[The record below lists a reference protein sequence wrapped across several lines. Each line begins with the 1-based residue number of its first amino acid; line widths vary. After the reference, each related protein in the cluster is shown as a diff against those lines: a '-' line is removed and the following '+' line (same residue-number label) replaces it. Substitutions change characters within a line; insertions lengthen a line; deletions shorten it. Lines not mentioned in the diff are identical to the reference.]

1 MRLRAAVNVTGRRG
15 GPAIRGASGSRETGR
30 GRIGR
35 HFGRT
40 DALRTFPTHAGDRP
54 FTTFA
59 HSSPGIPLLN
69 KDQPAGAAGTAP
81 PLPEALEALS
91 GAIERGRHIA
101 LVAAEGAGL
110 APLYAAAAVRD
121 LAAGEADGRAFV
133 LTPTVDRARRC
144 ASRMHA
150 VARAAGHEVVVVPG
164 AGAGAAGRA
173 PILVGPPAVLLEGVR
188 RGDIPAAAL
197 CTLVLDDVRALEP
210 ARAAVEAVVQAS
222 GDGVRRIATT
232 HARDAAF
239 DELIERWLPRARR
252 WPNELFA
259 EPRAA
264 ESGAGRAAGTPV
276 AVASRAT
283 REGRLARLAELL
295 HDITQAGAAT
305 AVSVETAPQAVA
317 DVIAAL
323 SVAGLRVAAAEG
335 AAATKTG
342 DGAAEGAGAAETDDG
357 AAEGAGAAETGD
369 GATVRVGAW
378 GEVEAAA
385 HAVAFE
391 LPPAPELLARA
402 AAAAER
408 CYAIVDTL
416 HEQQVELTASRA
428 GLRVT
433 PLAEPADPELMDDV
447 AAFRARVSTAL
458 EEQDLASGALL
469 LAPLLEEHG
478 SARVAAA
485 LAGLLRAADRPVPAG
500 GGAAS
505 GHAAPADRTPGDRTT
520 GGTADAPTDASARR
534 ATRPTWT
541 KVFVGVG
548 KRDGAGPGD
557 LVGAITGETSAA
569 GGQIGRI
576 DIRQHFTLVDIDSLI
591 ADAVVRGLDGSRI
604 KGRQVV
610 ARLDRSAR

>member
-1 MRLRAAVNVTGRRG
+1 MPV
-15 GPAIRGASGSRETGR
+15 
-30 GRIGR
+30 
-35 HFGRT
+35 H
-40 DALRTFPTHAGDRP
+40 DP
-54 FTTFA
+54 FSNSF
-59 HSSPGIPLLN
+59 SGIPLLN
-69 KDQPAGAAGTAP
+69 QDQSEPTAGTSP
-81 PLPEALEALS
+81 PLPEALETLS

-110 APLYAAAAVRD
+110 SPLYAAAAVRD
-121 LAAGEADGRAFV
+121 LAAGEADARAFV
-133 LTPTVDRARRC
+133 LTATVDRARRC
-144 ASRMHA
+144 AARMHA
-150 VARAAGHEVVVVPG
+150 VARAAGHEVVVAPG
-164 AGAGAAGRA
+164 AGAGATGRA
-173 PILVGPPAVLLEGVR
+173 PILVGPPAAVLEGVR

-252 WPNELFA
+252 WPKELFA
-259 EPRAA
+259 EPRAGK
-264 ESGAGRAAGTPV
+264 SDAGRAAGTPV

-295 HDITQAGAAT
+295 HDITKAGAAT

-317 DVIAAL
+317 DVSAAL

-335 AAATKTG
+335 AHA
-342 DGAAEGAGAAETDDG
+342 DETDDG
-357 AAEGAGAAETGD
+357 AGEADD

-378 GEVEAAA
+378 GEVEAGA
-385 HAVAFE
+385 HAIAFE
-391 LPPAPELLARA
+391 LPSAPEPLARA
-402 AAAAER
+402 AAADR

-416 HEQQVELTASRA
+416 HERQLELTALRA
-428 GLRVT
+428 GLRT
-433 PLAEPADPELMDDV
+433 APLAEAADPALMDDV
-447 AAFRARVSTAL
+447 AAFRARVSAAL

-478 SARVAAA
+478 AGRVAAA

-505 GHAAPADRTPGDRTT
+505 GHAAPADRTTGDRTT
-520 GGTADAPTDASARR
+520 GGTAGAPTDADARR

-576 DIRQHFTLVDIDSLI
+576 DVRQNFTLVDIDSLI

>member
-1 MRLRAAVNVTGRRG
+1 MRTL
-15 GPAIRGASGSRETGR
+15 
-30 GRIGR
+30 
-35 HFGRT
+35 
-40 DALRTFPTHAGDRP
+40 PTHAGDRP
-54 FTTFA
+54 FTTFG
-59 HSSPGIPLLN
+59 HSFPGIPLLD
-69 KDQPAGAAGTAP
+69 KDQPAGAAETAP
-81 PLPEALEALS
+81 PPSEAFDALS
-91 GAIERGRHIA
+91 GAIERGRHVA
-101 LVAAEGAGL
+101 LIAAEGAGL
-110 APLYAAAAVRD
+110 ARVYAAAAVRD

-133 LTPTVDRARRC
+133 LTATVDRARRC
-144 ASRMHA
+144 AARMHA
-150 VARAAGHEVVVVPG
+150 VARADGHEVVVVPG
-164 AGAGAAGRA
+164 AGAGAVGRA

-222 GDGVRRIATT
+222 GDGARRIATT

-259 EPRAA
+259 EPRAGEPEA
-264 ESGAGRAAGTPV
+264 GGAGGTTV

-295 HDITQAGAAT
+295 HHLTHAGAGA
-305 AVSVETAPQAVA
+305 AVSVETAPHAVA
-317 DVIAAL
+317 DVSAAL
-323 SVAGLRVAAAEG
+323 SVAGLHVAAAEG
-335 AAATKTG
+335 AR
-342 DGAAEGAGAAETDDG
+342 AAETD
-357 AAEGAGAAETGD
+357 D

-378 GEVEAAA
+378 GEIDPTA

-391 LPPAPELLARA
+391 LPPAPEPLARA
-402 AAAAER
+402 AAAAEH

-416 HEQQVELTASRA
+416 HERQLELTALRA
-428 GLRVT
+428 GLRVA
-433 PLAEPADPELMDDV
+433 PLAEPADPALMDDV
-447 AAFRARVSTAL
+447 AAFRARVSAAL

-485 LAGLLRAADRPVPAG
+485 LAGLLRAADRTAPRAG
-500 GGAAS
+500 EAAT
-505 GHAAPADRTPGDRTT
+505 GQAPRGDAPTRDAAG
-520 GGTADAPTDASARR
+520 APTDASARR
-534 ATRPTWT
+534 ATRPAWT
-541 KVFVGVG
+541 RVFVGVG

-557 LVGAITGETSAA
+557 LVGAITGETSVA

-576 DIRQHFTLVDIDSLI
+576 DIRQNFTLVDIDSLA

-610 ARLDRSAR
+610 ARLDREARRGG

>member
-1 MRLRAAVNVTGRRG
+1 M
-15 GPAIRGASGSRETGR
+15 
-30 GRIGR
+30 
-35 HFGRT
+35 
-40 DALRTFPTHAGDRP
+40 RTFPTHAGDRP
-54 FTTFA
+54 FTTFG
-59 HSSPGIPLLN
+59 HSFPGIPLLN
-69 KDQPAGAAGTAP
+69 QDQSEPAVGSSP

-110 APLYAAAAVRD
+110 ARLYAVAAVRD
-121 LAAGEADGRAFV
+121 LAAGEVDGRAFV
-133 LTPTVDRARRC
+133 LTATVDRARRC

-150 VARAAGHEVVVVPG
+150 VARAVGHEVVVVPG
-164 AGAGAAGRA
+164 AAAGATGRA

-239 DELIERWLPRARR
+239 DELIGRWLPRARR
-252 WPNELFA
+252 WPKELFA
-259 EPRAA
+259 EPRAGA
-264 ESGAGRAAGTPV
+264 SDAGRAAGTPV

-283 REGRLARLAELL
+283 REGRLARQAELL
-295 HDITQAGAAT
+295 HDITQAGAAA

-317 DVIAAL
+317 DVRAAL

-335 AAATKTG
+335 A
-342 DGAAEGAGAAETDDG
+342 
-357 AAEGAGAAETGD
+357 GAAETGD
-369 GATVRVGAW
+369 RATVWVGAW
-378 GEVEAAA
+378 GEVDAAA

-408 CYAIVDTL
+408 CYAIVETL
-416 HEQQVELTASRA
+416 HEQQLELTASRA

-485 LAGLLRAADRPVPAG
+485 LAGLLRGADQPVPAG
-500 GGAAS
+500 GGAAF
-505 GHAAPADRTPGDRTT
+505 GHAAPADRTPGDGTT

-576 DIRQHFTLVDIDSLI
+576 DIRQNFTLVDIDSLI

>member
-1 MRLRAAVNVTGRRG
+1 M
-15 GPAIRGASGSRETGR
+15 
-30 GRIGR
+30 
-35 HFGRT
+35 
-40 DALRTFPTHAGDRP
+40 RTFPTHAGDRP
-54 FTTFA
+54 FTTFG
-59 HSSPGIPLLN
+59 HSFPGIPLLD
-69 KDQPAGAAGTAP
+69 KDQPAGAAETAP
-81 PLPEALEALS
+81 PPSEAFDALA
-91 GAIERGRHIA
+91 GAIERGRHVA

-110 APLYAAAAVRD
+110 ARVYAAAAVRD

-133 LTPTVDRARRC
+133 LTATVDRARRC

-150 VARAAGHEVVVVPG
+150 VARADGHEVVVVPG
-164 AGAGAAGRA
+164 AGAGAVGRA

-222 GDGVRRIATT
+222 GDGARRIATT
-232 HARDAAF
+232 HARDAGF
-239 DELIERWLPRARR
+239 DELVERWLPRARR

-259 EPRAA
+259 EPRAG

-295 HDITQAGAAT
+295 HDLTRAGTGAGAAT
-305 AVSVETAPQAVA
+305 AVSVETAPGAVA
-317 DVIAAL
+317 DVRAAL

-335 AAATKTG
+335 A
-342 DGAAEGAGAAETDDG
+342 GAAETDDG
-357 AAEGAGAAETGD
+357 V
-369 GATVRVGAW
+369 TVRVGAW
-378 GEVEAAA
+378 REIDPAA

-391 LPPAPELLARA
+391 LPPAPEPLARA
-402 AAAAER
+402 AAAAEH

-416 HEQQVELTASRA
+416 HEQQLELTASRA
-428 GLRVT
+428 GLRLA
-433 PLAEPADPELMDDV
+433 PLAEPADPALMDDV
-447 AAFRARVSTAL
+447 AAFRAHVSAAL

-485 LAGLLRAADRPVPAG
+485 LAGLLRAADRTAPRAG
-500 GGAAS
+500 E
-505 GHAAPADRTPGDRTT
+505 AAPGQAPRGDAPTRDAA
-520 GGTADAPTDASARR
+520 GAPTDASARR

-557 LVGAITGETSAA
+557 LVGAITGETSVA

-576 DIRQHFTLVDIDSLI
+576 DIRQNFTLVDIDSLA

-610 ARLDRSAR
+610 ARLDRGARRGG

>member
-1 MRLRAAVNVTGRRG
+1 MNQ
-15 GPAIRGASGSRETGR
+15 
-30 GRIGR
+30 
-35 HFGRT
+35 
-40 DALRTFPTHAGDRP
+40 
-54 FTTFA
+54 
-59 HSSPGIPLLN
+59 
-69 KDQPAGAAGTAP
+69 DQSEPAAGTAP
-81 PLPEALEALS
+81 PLPEALETLS

-101 LVAAEGAGL
+101 LIAAEGAGL
-110 APLYAAAAVRD
+110 VPLYAAAAVRD
-121 LAAGEADGRAFV
+121 LAAGEAGGRVFV
-133 LTPTVDRARRC
+133 LTATVDRARRC

-164 AGAGAAGRA
+164 AAAGAAGRA
-173 PILVGPPAVLLEGVR
+173 PILVGPPAILLEGVR

-210 ARAAVEAVVQAS
+210 ARAAVEALVQAS
-222 GDGVRRIATT
+222 GDGARRIATT
-232 HARDAAF
+232 HARDAGF

-259 EPRAA
+259 ELRAGESDAARAA
-264 ESGAGRAAGTPV
+264 DGRI

-317 DVIAAL
+317 DVRDAL

-335 AAATKTG
+335 AGAT
-342 DGAAEGAGAAETDDG
+342 ETD
-357 AAEGAGAAETGD
+357 D

-378 GEVEAAA
+378 GEVDAAT

-391 LPPAPELLARA
+391 LPPAPEPLARA

-408 CYAIVDTL
+408 CYAVVDTL
-416 HEQQVELTASRA
+416 HERQLELTALRA
-428 GLRVT
+428 GLRVA
-433 PLAEPADPELMDDV
+433 PLAEPADSALMDDV
-447 AAFRARVSTAL
+447 AAFRARVSDAL
-458 EEQDLASGALL
+458 EQQDLASGALL

-478 SARVAAA
+478 AARVAAA
-485 LAGLLRAADRPVPAG
+485 LAGLLRAADRSAPPVG
-500 GGAAS
+500 E
-505 GHAAPADRTPGDRTT
+505 AAPGQSARGDAPPRD
-520 GGTADAPTDASARR
+520 AAAAPTDASARR

-576 DIRQHFTLVDIDSLI
+576 DIRQNFTLVDIDSLV

-610 ARLDRSAR
+610 ARLDRGAP

>member
-1 MRLRAAVNVTGRRG
+1 M
-15 GPAIRGASGSRETGR
+15 
-30 GRIGR
+30 
-35 HFGRT
+35 
-40 DALRTFPTHAGDRP
+40 
-54 FTTFA
+54 
-59 HSSPGIPLLN
+59 N

-81 PLPEALEALS
+81 PLPEAIETLA

-133 LTPTVDRARRC
+133 LTATVDRARRC

-164 AGAGAAGRA
+164 AAAGATGRA
-173 PILVGPPAVLLEGVR
+173 PILVGPPATVLEGVR

-197 CTLVLDDVRALEP
+197 RTLVLDDVRALEP
-210 ARAAVEAVVQAS
+210 ARAAVEAMVQAS

-232 HARDAAF
+232 HARDAGF

-252 WPNELFA
+252 WPKELFA
-259 EPRAA
+259 EPRAGA
-264 ESGAGRAAGTPV
+264 SGAGRTAGTPI

-295 HDITQAGAAT
+295 HDTQAGAAV

-317 DVIAAL
+317 DVSAAL
-323 SVAGLRVAAAEG
+323 SVAGLRVAAAER
-335 AAATKTG
+335 
-342 DGAAEGAGAAETDDG
+342 AGAAEMDD
-357 AAEGAGAAETGD
+357 GAAETGD
-369 GATVRVGAW
+369 AAGEGAGAADTDGGATVRVGAW
-378 GEVEAAA
+378 GEVDAAA

-402 AAAAER
+402 AAAAEH

-416 HEQQVELTASRA
+416 HERQLELTASRA
-428 GLRVT
+428 GLRVA
-433 PLAEPADPELMDDV
+433 PLAEPADPALMDDV
-447 AAFRARVSTAL
+447 AAFRARVSAAL

-469 LAPLLEEHG
+469 LAPLLQEHG

-505 GHAAPADRTPGDRTT
+505 GHAAPAERTP

-576 DIRQHFTLVDIDSLI
+576 DIRQNFTLVDIDSLI

-610 ARLDRSAR
+610 ARLDRGAR

>member
-1 MRLRAAVNVTGRRG
+1 M
-15 GPAIRGASGSRETGR
+15 
-30 GRIGR
+30 
-35 HFGRT
+35 
-40 DALRTFPTHAGDRP
+40 RTFSSHAGDGP
-54 FTTFA
+54 FTTLANSF
-59 HSSPGIPLLN
+59 PGIPLLN
-69 KDQPAGAAGTAP
+69 KDHSEPATGTSP
-81 PLPEALEALS
+81 PLPEALETLS

-121 LAAGEADGRAFV
+121 LAAGEAGGRAFV
-133 LTPTVDRARRC
+133 LTATVDRARRC

-150 VARAAGHEVVVVPG
+150 VARAAGHEVVVVAG
-164 AGAGAAGRA
+164 AGAGAVGRA
-173 PILVGPPAVLLEGVR
+173 PILVGPPAAVLEGVR
-188 RGDIPAAAL
+188 RGEIPAAAL

-222 GDGVRRIATT
+222 GDGARRIATT
-232 HARDAAF
+232 HARDAEF

-259 EPRAA
+259 EPRAG
-264 ESGAGRAAGTPV
+264 ESGAGGAAGTAV

-295 HDITQAGAAT
+295 HDLTQAGT
-305 AVSVETAPQAVA
+305 AEVSVETAPQAVA
-317 DVIAAL
+317 EVSAAL

-335 AAATKTG
+335 G
-342 DGAAEGAGAAETDDG
+342 DTAETD
-357 AAEGAGAAETGD
+357 D

-378 GEVEAAA
+378 GEIEAAA

-391 LPPAPELLARA
+391 LPPAPEPLARA

-416 HEQQVELTASRA
+416 HERQLELTASRA
-428 GLRVT
+428 GLRFA
-433 PLAEPADPELMDDV
+433 PLAEPADPALMDDV
-447 AAFRARVSTAL
+447 AAFRARVSAAL

-478 SARVAAA
+478 APRVAAA
-485 LAGLLRAADRPVPAG
+485 LAGLLRAAERPAPPAG
-500 GGAAS
+500 E
-505 GHAAPADRTPGDRTT
+505 AAPGQAARGDAATRD
-520 GGTADAPTDASARR
+520 AARAPTDASARR

-576 DIRQHFTLVDIDSLI
+576 DIRQNFTLVDIDSLV

-610 ARLDRSAR
+610 ARLDRGAR

>member
-1 MRLRAAVNVTGRRG
+1 M
-15 GPAIRGASGSRETGR
+15 
-30 GRIGR
+30 
-35 HFGRT
+35 
-40 DALRTFPTHAGDRP
+40 RTFSSHAGDGP
-54 FTTFA
+54 FTTLANSF
-59 HSSPGIPLLN
+59 PGIPLLN
-69 KDQPAGAAGTAP
+69 KDHSEPATGTSP

-133 LTPTVDRARRC
+133 LTATVDRARRC

-164 AGAGAAGRA
+164 AGAGAPGRA
-173 PILVGPPAVLLEGVR
+173 PILVGPPAAVLEGVR
-188 RGDIPAAAL
+188 RGEIPAAAL

-222 GDGVRRIATT
+222 GDGARRIATT
-232 HARDAAF
+232 HARDAEF

-252 WPNELFA
+252 WPKELFA
-259 EPRAA
+259 EPRAG
-264 ESGAGRAAGTPV
+264 ESGASRGAGTPV

-305 AVSVETAPQAVA
+305 AVSVETTPLTVA
-317 DVIAAL
+317 DVRVAL
-323 SVAGLRVAAAEG
+323 SVAGLRVAAAETDDG
-335 AAATKTG
+335 AAETG
-342 DGAAEGAGAAETDDG
+342 DAAAEGAGAAETD
-357 AAEGAGAAETGD
+357 D

-385 HAVAFE
+385 DAVAFE

-416 HEQQVELTASRA
+416 HERQLELTASRA
-428 GLRVT
+428 GLRVA
-433 PLAEPADPELMDDV
+433 PLAEPADPALMDDV
-447 AAFRARVSTAL
+447 AAFRARVSAAL

-478 SARVAAA
+478 APRVAAA
-485 LAGLLRAADRPVPAG
+485 LAGLLRI
-500 GGAAS
+500 
-505 GHAAPADRTPGDRTT
+505 ADRTAPPLAGEAAPGQAARGATPTRD
-520 GGTADAPTDASARR
+520 TAGVPTDASARR

-576 DIRQHFTLVDIDSLI
+576 DIRQNFTLVDIDSLV

-610 ARLDRSAR
+610 ARLDRGAR

>member
-1 MRLRAAVNVTGRRG
+1 M
-15 GPAIRGASGSRETGR
+15 
-30 GRIGR
+30 
-35 HFGRT
+35 
-40 DALRTFPTHAGDRP
+40 RTFPTHAGDRP
-54 FTTFA
+54 FTTFG
-59 HSSPGIPLLN
+59 HSFPGIPLLD
-69 KDQPAGAAGTAP
+69 KDQPAGPAETAP
-81 PLPEALEALS
+81 PPLEALDALS

-110 APLYAAAAVRD
+110 AALYAAAAVRD
-121 LAAGEADGRAFV
+121 LAAGEAGGRAFV
-133 LTPTVDRARRC
+133 LTATVDRARRC

-164 AGAGAAGRA
+164 AGAGATGRA

-239 DELIERWLPRARR
+239 DELIGRWLPRARR
-252 WPNELFA
+252 WPKELFA
-259 EPRAA
+259 EPRAG
-264 ESGAGRAAGTPV
+264 ESDAGRAAGTPV

-295 HDITQAGAAT
+295 HDITEAGAAT
-305 AVSVETAPQAVA
+305 AISVETAPQAVA
-317 DVIAAL
+317 DVSAAL

-335 AAATKTG
+335 ADAAVM
-342 DGAAEGAGAAETDDG
+342 DDG
-357 AAEGAGAAETGD
+357 GAKADDDTAEADD

-402 AAAAER
+402 AAAAEH
-408 CYAIVDTL
+408 CHAIVDTL
-416 HEQQVELTASRA
+416 HERQLELTASRA

-505 GHAAPADRTPGDRTT
+505 GHAAPADRPPGDRTT

-576 DIRQHFTLVDIDSLI
+576 DIRQNFTLVDIDSLI

>member
-1 MRLRAAVNVTGRRG
+1 M
-15 GPAIRGASGSRETGR
+15 
-30 GRIGR
+30 
-35 HFGRT
+35 
-40 DALRTFPTHAGDRP
+40 RTFPSHAGDRP
-54 FTTFA
+54 FTTFG
-59 HSSPGIPLLN
+59 HSFPGIPLLD
-69 KDQPAGAAGTAP
+69 KDQPAGAAETAP
-81 PLPEALEALS
+81 PPSEALETLA

-121 LAAGEADGRAFV
+121 LAAGETGGRAFV
-133 LTPTVDRARRC
+133 LTATVDRARRC

-164 AGAGAAGRA
+164 AGAGATGRA

-222 GDGVRRIATT
+222 GDGARRIATT
-232 HARDAAF
+232 HARDAGF

-259 EPRAA
+259 EPRAGA
-264 ESGAGRAAGTPV
+264 SGAGGAAGTPV

-295 HDITQAGAAT
+295 HDITETGAAT
-305 AVSVETAPQAVA
+305 AISVETAPQAVA
-317 DVIAAL
+317 DVRAAL
-323 SVAGLRVAAAEG
+323 SVTGLRVVATETDDGAAE
-335 AAATKTG
+335 TG
-342 DGAAEGAGAAETDDG
+342 DAAAEGAGAAETD
-357 AAEGAGAAETGD
+357 D

-385 HAVAFE
+385 DAVAFE
-391 LPPAPELLARA
+391 LPPSPEPLARA

-408 CYAIVDTL
+408 CYAIVGTL
-416 HEQQVELTASRA
+416 HERQLELTASRA
-428 GLRVT
+428 GLRVA
-433 PLAEPADPELMDDV
+433 PLAEPADPALLDDV
-447 AAFRARVSTAL
+447 AAFRARVSAAL

-478 SARVAAA
+478 APRVAAA
-485 LAGLLRAADRPVPAG
+485 VAGLLRAADRSAPPAG
-500 GGAAS
+500 E
-505 GHAAPADRTPGDRTT
+505 AAPGQAARSDAPTRDAAG
-520 GGTADAPTDASARR
+520 APTDASARR

-576 DIRQHFTLVDIDSLI
+576 DIRQNFTLVDIDSLV
-591 ADAVVRGLDGSRI
+591 ADAVVRSLDGSRI

-610 ARLDRSAR
+610 ARLDRGAR

>member
-1 MRLRAAVNVTGRRG
+1 M
-15 GPAIRGASGSRETGR
+15 
-30 GRIGR
+30 
-35 HFGRT
+35 
-40 DALRTFPTHAGDRP
+40 RTFPTHAGDRP
-54 FTTFA
+54 FTTFG
-59 HSSPGIPLLN
+59 HSFPGIPLLN
-69 KDQPAGAAGTAP
+69 QDQPAGEAETAP
-81 PLPEALEALS
+81 PPSEALETLS

-121 LAAGEADGRAFV
+121 LAAGETGGRAFV
-133 LTPTVDRARRC
+133 LTATVDRARRC

-164 AGAGAAGRA
+164 AGAGATGRV
-173 PILVGPPAVLLEGVR
+173 PIVVGPPAAVLEGVR

-222 GDGVRRIATT
+222 GDGARRIATT

-259 EPRAA
+259 EPRAGA
-264 ESGAGRAAGTPV
+264 SDSGRVAGTPV

-295 HDITQAGAAT
+295 HEITQAGAAA
-305 AVSVETAPQAVA
+305 AVSVETAPRAVA
-317 DVIAAL
+317 DVRAAL
-323 SVAGLRVAAAEG
+323 SVAGLRVAAAE
-335 AAATKTG
+335 
-342 DGAAEGAGAAETDDG
+342 TD
-357 AAEGAGAAETGD
+357 D

-378 GEVEAAA
+378 GEVDAAA

-391 LPPAPELLARA
+391 LPPAPEPLARA

-416 HEQQVELTASRA
+416 HERQFELTASRA
-428 GLRVT
+428 GLRVA
-433 PLAEPADPELMDDV
+433 PLAEPADPALMDDV
-447 AAFRARVSTAL
+447 AAFRARVSAAL

-478 SARVAAA
+478 APRVAAA
-485 LAGLLRAADRPVPAG
+485 LAGLLRAADRAARPAG
-500 GGAAS
+500 E
-505 GHAAPADRTPGDRTT
+505 AAPGRAARGDAPTRDAA
-520 GGTADAPTDASARR
+520 GAPTDASARR

-576 DIRQHFTLVDIDSLI
+576 DIRQNFTLVDIDSLI

-610 ARLDRSAR
+610 ARLDRGTR

>member
-1 MRLRAAVNVTGRRG
+1 MNQ
-15 GPAIRGASGSRETGR
+15 
-30 GRIGR
+30 
-35 HFGRT
+35 
-40 DALRTFPTHAGDRP
+40 
-54 FTTFA
+54 
-59 HSSPGIPLLN
+59 
-69 KDQPAGAAGTAP
+69 DQSEPAAGTAP
-81 PLPEALEALS
+81 PLPEALDALA

-110 APLYAAAAVRD
+110 ARLYAAAAVRD

-133 LTPTVDRARRC
+133 LTATADRARRC
-144 ASRMHA
+144 AARMHA
-150 VARAAGHEVVVVPG
+150 VARAAGHEVVVVAG
-164 AGAGAAGRA
+164 AGAGATGRA

-222 GDGVRRIATT
+222 GDGARRIATT
-232 HARDAAF
+232 HARNAGF

-259 EPRAA
+259 EPRAG

-295 HDITQAGAAT
+295 HDLTQAGAVA
-305 AVSVETAPQAVA
+305 AVSVETAPEAVA

-323 SVAGLRVAAAEG
+323 SVAGVRVDAV
-335 AAATKTG
+335 
-342 DGAAEGAGAAETDDG
+342 ETDD
-357 AAEGAGAAETGD
+357 GAAETGD

-378 GEVEAAA
+378 GEIDAAA

-391 LPPAPELLARA
+391 LPPAPEPLARA

-416 HEQQVELTASRA
+416 HERQLELTASRA
-428 GLRVT
+428 GLRVA

-447 AAFRARVSTAL
+447 AAFRARVSAAL

-485 LAGLLRAADRPVPAG
+485 LAGLLRAADRTAPPAG
-500 GGAAS
+500 EAAPGQAARGDAPTRDAAS
-505 GHAAPADRTPGDRTT
+505 
-520 GGTADAPTDASARR
+520 APTDASARR

-576 DIRQHFTLVDIDSLI
+576 DIRQNFTLVDIDSLV
-591 ADAVVRGLDGSRI
+591 AEAVVRGLDGSRI

-610 ARLDRSAR
+610 ARLDRGAR